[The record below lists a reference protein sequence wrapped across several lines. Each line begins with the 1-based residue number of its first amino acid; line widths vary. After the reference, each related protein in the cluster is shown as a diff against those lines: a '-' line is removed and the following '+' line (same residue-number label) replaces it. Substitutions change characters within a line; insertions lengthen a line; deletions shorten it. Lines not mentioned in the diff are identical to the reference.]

1 MRYNDIKKE
10 QNVMDDKNVKE
21 AIHNQHDKGYKFLL
35 SSKRVFIELLRSFV
49 KQEWVNDID
58 EANVVKVD
66 KSFYSADSIIQR
78 RP

>member
-1 MRYNDIKKE
+1 
-10 QNVMDDKNVKE
+10 MDDKNVKE

>member
-49 KQEWVNDID
+49 MEKHTKRYTKKRIKKER
-58 EANVVKVD
+58 
-66 KSFYSADSIIQR
+66 F
-78 RP
+78 